1 MALIE
6 LEAGTEARVQ
16 PLNDNFSYL
25 ETQITNVGN
34 TVSSQASQ
42 ISTLS
47 TSVGTLNTSVSG
59 INTTLTSKA
68 NTNGDNITADFANN
82 LVSSYGSKFKQL
94 PDYAH
99 PNADGV
105 NPKVANTEY
114 TAPCDGWV
122 RTSLTGQRTTNHL
135 YINTEDMVSFYHDD
149 DENKGANWTG
159 LTPVSKGD
167 KYKCTSAPV
176 FYPVKGVY

>member
-1 MALIE
+1 MALTT
-6 LEAGTEARVQ
+6 LVAGTEAKVSD
-16 PLNDNFSYL
+16 LNNNFEYL
-25 ETQITNVGN
+25 DGRITTTNT
-34 TVSSQASQ
+34 TVSNHTSQ
-42 ISTLS
+42 LS
-47 TSVGTLNTSVSG
+47 SLSISVGTLTSSVESLG
-59 INTTLTSKA
+59 TNKA
-68 NTNGDNITADFANN
+68 NKNGDNITADFANN

-122 RTSLTGQRTTNHL
+122 RTSLTGQRSTNHL